1 MAKLPAARVLVD
13 ILGKEGVKT
22 IFGLPGGHIIGILDA
37 LYDRRDIRFIRVRH
51 EHSASLM
58 AVAYAQLTGEPGVC
72 LVTAGPAATNLA
84 TGIAEAHV
92 GARPLVVLAGR
103 GSTAVALRGDSQ
115 EIPTARI
122 YPDHQI
128 VDPGRSRRP
137 AARIAAQRFRAG
149 AQRPPG
155 PGLYRH
161 ARRHPRSADRRTRLR
176 PRRAADAA
184 ARRSRA
190 CATGR
195 STARRRRA

>member
-37 LYDRRDIRFIRVRH
+37 LYDRRDIRFIGVRH

-103 GSTAVALRGDSQ
+103 GSTAVACGATPR
-115 EIPTARI
+115 
-122 YPDHQI
+122 
-128 VDPGRSRRP
+128 
-137 AARIAAQRFRAG
+137 RFRPSAST
-149 AQRPPG
+149 
-155 PGLYRH
+155 
-161 ARRHPRSADRRTRLR
+161 PRSPNGR
-176 PRRAADAA
+176 PGSIAPTCCPKCCATLSRWRAAA
-184 ARRSRA
+184 ARAQSI
-190 CATGR
+190 
-195 STARRRRA
+195 STCPPTSSVS